1 VTGDCAVSAIP
12 FSVLR
17 TVAVSPAFSAEK
29 ALAICELSHKL
40 LARTYIQCRQRFWVD
55 QGLSGYASTDLPK
68 TYFSESTVGQP
79 GYAVFCTVRKG
90 TK

>member
-1 VTGDCAVSAIP
+1 MSNQRYSASETFNIP
-12 FSVLR
+12 EV
-17 TVAVSPAFSAEK
+17 VSPAFSAEK
-29 ALAICELSHKL
+29 ALAIRELSHKL

-79 GYAVFCTVRKG
+79 GIRGFLYG
-90 TK
+90 T